1 MSQDKTTL
9 TAQCSPSWRNW
20 RIENL
25 EEDYNP
31 LSIFN
36 IYPPAKPEDIAT
48 AIKELMASFKQM
60 NKTEEDK
67 EFWKLL
73 AKQLKKLAW
82 SKERIEYAVDRMVR
96 NHEYLTFTI
105 ADVVSKDKEF
115 KVFTYE
121 QADSLKGNEKEFAKI
136 KLDKWYIVFKEDAI
150 KNMIPYEDWYTTQQL
165 KELGKI

>member
-1 MSQDKTTL
+1 
-9 TAQCSPSWRNW
+9 
-20 RIENL
+20 
-25 EEDYNP
+25 
-31 LSIFN
+31 
-36 IYPPAKPEDIAT
+36 
-48 AIKELMASFKQM
+48 M

-105 ADVVSKDKEF
+105 ADVVSKDKQF

-121 QADSLKGNEKEFAKI
+121 QADNLKRNGKEFAKI

-150 KNMIPYEDWYTTQQL
+150 KNLIPYEDWYTTQQL